1 MSYKPNFKLRFNFL
15 TTVIY
20 ILGIV
25 LLLQLFNLQI
35 VHGEEYREQ
44 SNTRLT
50 RESTIKADR
59 GSILDKSGNTIVG
72 NSMGF
77 SVDLYKTKIDDKTL
91 NQTILNVINVLEQN
105 GDSYIDD
112 FIIDVNPYAFNVSE
126 EKVANF
132 KKDNDIDENATA
144 EECFNIMKE
153 EYEIENTDVLEA
165 RKIMAIRYAIQQEGY
180 SSTRP
185 LQISNNI
192 KRESALIFNEK
203 AAEYAMLQSSAL
215 SAAKRGYVDTII
227 EPLDTRKYV
236 IGAFEMLFT
245 KRENRPDKKH
255 GTV

>member
-91 NQTILNVINVLEQN
+91 NETILKIITVLEQN

-112 FIIDVNPYAFNVSE
+112 FIINVNPYTFTTDNE
-126 EKVANF
+126 ETISKF
-132 KKDNDIDENATA
+132 KKKHDIDENATA
-144 EECFNIMKE
+144 EQCFNAMKE
-153 EYEIENTDVLEA
+153 EYEIENTTRFYDTTDF
-165 RKIMAIRYAIQQEGY
+165 IIRRI
-180 SSTRP
+180 
-185 LQISNNI
+185 N
-192 KRESALIFNEK
+192 
-203 AAEYAMLQSSAL
+203 
-215 SAAKRGYVDTII
+215 
-227 EPLDTRKYV
+227 
-236 IGAFEMLFT
+236 
-245 KRENRPDKKH
+245 
-255 GTV
+255 

>member
-77 SVDLYKTKIDDKTL
+77 SVDLYKTKIQSL
-91 NQTILNVINVLEQN
+91 L
-105 GDSYIDD
+105 
-112 FIIDVNPYAFNVSE
+112 
-126 EKVANF
+126 
-132 KKDNDIDENATA
+132 
-144 EECFNIMKE
+144 
-153 EYEIENTDVLEA
+153 
-165 RKIMAIRYAIQQEGY
+165 
-180 SSTRP
+180 ST
-185 LQISNNI
+185 
-192 KRESALIFNEK
+192 
-203 AAEYAMLQSSAL
+203 
-215 SAAKRGYVDTII
+215 
-227 EPLDTRKYV
+227 
-236 IGAFEMLFT
+236 
-245 KRENRPDKKH
+245 
-255 GTV
+255 